1 MKKFPGC
8 MITSLWRHQPR
19 AFYVKISKKFEFSKT
34 FYSKK
39 EAVKKKR
46 KYHTRKRIIS
56 RFWKSLVNHRM
67 TFVDAVADCQT
78 SPKNEKRGP
87 LIYGKKPLIMSEN
100 HQTSNNHSINMMIP
114 AQLSHNFQALCI
126 FYIPENVYLRGIIGI

>member
-1 MKKFPGC
+1 

-39 EAVKKKR
+39 EAVKKKKEVPYKKENR
-46 KYHTRKRIIS
+46 LSFLKI
-56 RFWKSLVNHRM
+56 FGKSSYDLRRRHGGLSNI
-67 TFVDAVADCQT
+67 A
-78 SPKNEKRGP
+78 KNEKRGP

-100 HQTSNNHSINMMIP
+100 HQTIT
-114 AQLSHNFQALCI
+114 A
-126 FYIPENVYLRGIIGI
+126 